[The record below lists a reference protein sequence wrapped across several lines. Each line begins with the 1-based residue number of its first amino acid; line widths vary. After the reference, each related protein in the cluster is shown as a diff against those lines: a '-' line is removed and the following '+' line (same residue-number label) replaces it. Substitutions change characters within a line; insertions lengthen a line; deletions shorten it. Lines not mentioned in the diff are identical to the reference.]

1 MYGAKNG
8 AIATLLNQLIKLR
21 APSRR
26 CARACQKEAK
36 KTKEEEKVEK
46 QPALRFVRVTFDG
59 SAPGQT
65 AVK

>member
-1 MYGAKNG
+1 VHVRAKK
-8 AIATLLNQLIKLR
+8 Q
-21 APSRR
+21 
-26 CARACQKEAK
+26 AK

-59 SAPGQT
+59 SEPGQT